1 MYVAVFQ
8 CAIYFVCEFKKRKD
22 KKERESEKGEKVET
36 LSYLLL
42 SVLTIFIHMCVLRSC
57 TDSSIYM
64 LYN

>member
-8 CAIYFVCEFKKRKD
+8 WAIYFVCEFKKR
-22 KKERESEKGEKVET
+22 KERESEKGEKVET

-64 LYN
+64 LYNW